1 VIKVVDA
8 PNLKEAE
15 AEFIIT
21 DGGVVSSDA

>member
-1 VIKVVDA
+1 VVDA